1 MLPDKIKLEIATPD
15 SPVLDERVD
24 EVVLP
29 SVQGYMGVR
38 PGHAPLLARL
48 QPGEI
53 SFRTGTDEKV
63 LSCTGGFA
71 EVLGDAVS
79 ILATAAERADEI
91 DLERAEGAR
100 ERAEERL
107 NSGSAEWDM
116 ERAGASLRRAVTR
129 IRVHGRSRG

>member
-1 MLPDKIKLEIATPD
+1 MLPDKIKLEIATPEK
-15 SPVLDERVD
+15 PVLAESVD

-29 SVQGYMGVR
+29 SIQGYMGVR

-53 SFRTGTDEKV
+53 SFRVGSDERV

-79 ILATAAERADEI
+79 ILATAAEPADEI
-91 DLERAEGAR
+91 DIGRAEEAR
-100 ERAEERL
+100 KRAEERL

-116 ERAGASLRRAVTR
+116 DRAGAALKRAVTR
-129 IRVHGRSRG
+129 IQAHGRSRG